1 MSGKEIK
8 DYILEK
14 DDIYYNI
21 VILNEK
27 NEVVKFDE
35 IVDDTIYEFIKL
47 EELTIGSGMVL
58 AYYQI
63 K

>member
-21 VILNEK
+21 VVIDENNNKLS
-27 NEVVKFDE
+27 FDDIE
-35 IVDDTIYEFIKL
+35 DNKDYQFTKQ
-47 EELTIGSGMVL
+47 EELKIGCGMIM
-58 AYYQI
+58 AYYLI

>member
-21 VILNEK
+21 VVIDENNNKLS
-27 NEVVKFDE
+27 FDDIE
-35 IVDDTIYEFIKL
+35 DNKDYQFTKQ
-47 EELTIGSGMVL
+47 EELKIGYGMIM
-58 AYYQI
+58 AYYLI